1 MIALHRT
8 NADNLD
14 FGTLVRLLDAYLA
27 VMDGDEHSFFAQ
39 FNKRDQLEHVVVAYE
54 NGIPLGCGA
63 LKEFEPGVMEVKRMY
78 VVPDGR
84 RKGVASAVLR
94 DLENWARELMY
105 KKCILE
111 TGHRFQDA
119 VGLYEHNGYH
129 RIPNYG
135 QYAGV
140 EASVCFEKAL
150 GGPDTSR

>member
-1 MIALHRT
+1 MINLYRT
-8 NADNLD
+8 NADNPD
-14 FGTLVRLLDAYLA
+14 FGSLVRLLDAYLA
-27 VMDGDEHSFFAQ
+27 VEDGDAHPFFAQ
-39 FNKRDQLEHVVVAYE
+39 FNKTDQLEHVVVAYE
-54 NGIPLGCGA
+54 NGVPLGCGA

-78 VVPDGR
+78 VAPESR
-84 RKGVASAVLR
+84 RKGVASAVLHE
-94 DLENWARELMY
+94 LECWARELTY

-150 GGPDTSR
+150 GRPDTSR

>member
-1 MIALHRT
+1 MITLHRT
-8 NADNLD
+8 NADNPD
-14 FGTLVRLLDAYLA
+14 FGSLVWLLDAYLA
-27 VMDGDEHSFFAQ
+27 VMDGDEHPFFAQ
-39 FNKRDQLEHVVVAYE
+39 FNKTDQLEHVVVAYE
-54 NGIPLGCGA
+54 KDIPLGCGA

-84 RKGVASAVLR
+84 RKGVASSVLR
-94 DLENWARELMY
+94 ALENWAQELMY

-150 GGPDTSR
+150 G